1 MRFLLTMYRNRLVRA
16 VLLSLPAP
24 GDPPQP
30 MVAGKSLAQRQLL
43 FAKEAGCEMA
53 ILHGG
58 GAGEQAIALRHMAEK
73 LGMRF
78 QTVSNAHALP
88 GIIGS
93 GDSMLVMQPGLLPE
107 ASEALELISAE
118 GDRAL
123 VLSSGPGTSAGLERI
138 DLDRAWGGVLTMPG
152 SWLGRLA
159 ALPEDAAPHA
169 ALLRIALQHRLPEAR
184 LDDAILDAGRW
195 TVITS
200 AESAGAREQG
210 WLREHVG
217 DASTFAP
224 SRWLARLG
232 LVKGARSLLERAWTL
247 PVALAGFAALLLGGA
262 ASAWFERPVL
272 GFALLA
278 LSVPVLEFAL
288 GLRRLAIAPFGAMRR
303 LPWLRHA
310 VDAALLTAGILAID
324 GLWFRAA
331 FPPFV
336 LIAGL
341 IVLDRMKADHPL
353 DAVSDRGLVAV
364 CIAILTAI
372 AMPELAIVLVASV
385 ILLAVLIPRAP
396 KRS

>member
-1 MRFLLTMYRNRLVRA
+1 MRA
-16 VLLSLPAP
+16 VLLSLPSP
-24 GDPPQP
+24 GDSPQP
-30 MVAGKSLAQRQLL
+30 KIAGKSLAQRQLL

-53 ILHGG
+53 VLHGG
-58 GAGEQAIALRHMAEK
+58 GAGEQAIALRHMAER

-93 GDSMLVMQPGLLPE
+93 GDSMLVVQPGLLPE
-107 ASEALELISAE
+107 AREALDLIAAE

-123 VLSSGPGTSAGLERI
+123 VVSSGPGTSAGLERI

-159 ALPEDAAPHA
+159 ALPEDVAPHA

-195 TVITS
+195 TVLTS

-217 DASTFAP
+217 DAKAFAP
-224 SRWLARLG
+224 SRWLARLV
-232 LVKGARSLLERAWTL
+232 LLKGAHALLERAWTL
-247 PVALAGFAALLLGGA
+247 PLALTSFAILLLGGV
-262 ASAWFERPVL
+262 ASAWLEKPVL
-272 GFALLA
+272 GFALIA
-278 LSVPVLEFAL
+278 LGVPVLECAL
-288 GLRRLAIAPFGAMRR
+288 GLRRLAIAPFGAIRR

-310 VDAALLTAGILAID
+310 IDAGLLFAGVAAID

-331 FPPFV
+331 FPPFALV
-336 LIAGL
+336 AGL
-341 IVLDRMKADHPL
+341 IVLDRMYADHLL
-353 DAVSDRGLVAV
+353 DAVGDRGLVAAA
-364 CIAILTAI
+364 IAILSAI
-372 AMPELAIVLVASV
+372 AMPELALVLVASA

-396 KRS
+396 KRG